1 MSDSI
6 AQQIAKIRA
15 SVPPSVR
22 LVAVTKTVSA
32 DAIRAAYAAG
42 VRDFGENRIQEAEA
56 KQEQL
61 RDLTDVT
68 WHLIG
73 HVQSNKAARAIAN
86 FDWIHSVDSLKLA
99 RRLDRL
105 AREQS
110 RSPHVCLQVKILP
123 DPDKYGWTVPE
134 LEADLPEL
142 DACTALKIQ
151 GLMTIP
157 PQGLDETETR
167 SVFEETR
174 KLADRIRSQ
183 NLSHIQMRELSMGM
197 SADYLLAVEAGA
209 TLIRPGQSIFGRRKI

>member
-6 AQQIAKIRA
+6 AEQIAKIRA

-61 RDLTDVT
+61 RDLTDIT

-73 HVQSNKAARAIAN
+73 HIQSNKAARAIAN

-99 RRLDRL
+99 QRLDRL

-110 RSPHVCLQVKILP
+110 RSPNVCLQVKILP
-123 DPDKYGWTVPE
+123 DPNKYGWTVPE
-134 LEADLPEL
+134 LMADLPEL
-142 DACTALKIQ
+142 QACTALNIQ

-174 KLADRIRSQ
+174 KLATRIRSQ
-183 NLSHIQMRELSMGM
+183 NWSGIEMRELSMGM

-209 TLIRPGQSIFGRRKI
+209 TLIRPGQSIFGKRKI

>member
-6 AQQIAKIRA
+6 AEQIAKIRA
-15 SVPPSVR
+15 SLPPSVR
-22 LVAVTKTVSA
+22 LVAVTKTVPA

-42 VRDFGENRIQEAEA
+42 VRDFGENRVQEAEA

-61 RDLTDVT
+61 RDLTDIT

-73 HVQSNKAARAIAN
+73 HVQSNKAARAIEK

-110 RSPHVCLQVKILP
+110 RSPNVCLQVKILP
-123 DPDKYGWTVPE
+123 DPNKYGWTVPE
-134 LEADLPEL
+134 LMADLPKL

-157 PQGLDETETR
+157 PQGLDENETR
-167 SVFEETR
+167 SVFEATR
-174 KLADRIRSQ
+174 ELGDRIRSQ
-183 NLSHIQMRELSMGM
+183 NWDHIQMRELSMGM

-209 TLIRPGQSIFGRRKI
+209 TLIRPGQSIFGKRRI